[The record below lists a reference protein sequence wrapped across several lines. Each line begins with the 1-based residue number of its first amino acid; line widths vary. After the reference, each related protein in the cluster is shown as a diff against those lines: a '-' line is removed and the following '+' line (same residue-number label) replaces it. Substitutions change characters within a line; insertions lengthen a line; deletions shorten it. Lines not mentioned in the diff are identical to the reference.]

1 LAITIQVCA
10 TNIPAPA
17 KRGRLQI
24 QILKETHHMPSATI
38 TNSARD
44 AAERGSKSSHAT
56 NSTSNSASN
65 SDRSSRDRAT
75 IRGGRTST
83 PLSGQIRGTGVP
95 SVRGNKSMDWPAVLC
110 NITEQSWILHRTH
123 GTFFVAG
130 AHMEC
135 AQPSNPGPAS
145 RSLPRFAGAG
155 RSEATASE
163 PSNTPPDHS
172 ENIPVGNPN
181 PGAGLGHP
189 RPCKSGQA
197 TNSPYAL
204 TPISA
209 RTGAIDLGDK
219 RTLEFPISARDI
231 AEDLAR
237 EINSDGGESSF
248 FGVFVCEGSEP
259 TDEELNDAH
268 EKLITFY
275 RSLVAAADRQWERTH
290 QVAFISDL
298 ERRAARELRLEKDW
312 SYEPHQ
318 QMDCPACGEKLRPG
332 VAVCRVCG
340 AVLDRAKAAQY
351 GLLPAPPSTDAPS
364 RVS

>member
-1 LAITIQVCA
+1 MTA
-10 TNIPAPA
+10 
-17 KRGRLQI
+17 
-24 QILKETHHMPSATI
+24 ATI
-38 TNSARD
+38 TNSERD
-44 AAERGSKSSHAT
+44 AAERGVNPKHRHAAAANPAAGRT
-56 NSTSNSASN
+56 AAVPNP
-65 SDRSSRDRAT
+65 RDAT
-75 IRGGRTST
+75 LTGGRAST
-83 PLSGQIRGTGVP
+83 PLTGQVRGTGVP
-95 SVRGNKSMDWPAVLC
+95 VAPARRSDDAPAVLC

-123 GTFFVAG
+123 GTFFVGG
-130 AHMEC
+130 ARMEC
-135 AQPSNPGPAS
+135 AP
-145 RSLPRFAGAG
+145 
-155 RSEATASE
+155 
-163 PSNTPPDHS
+163 
-172 ENIPVGNPN
+172 
-181 PGAGLGHP
+181 
-189 RPCKSGQA
+189 
-197 TNSPYAL
+197 PYAV
-204 TPISA
+204 TQISA

-268 EKLITFY
+268 EKLNIFY

-318 QMDCPACGEKLRPG
+318 QMDCPACGEKLRPN

-340 AVLDRAKAAQY
+340 AVLNPEKAAQY
-351 GLLPAPPSTDAPS
+351 GLVVAAAPAPSVPSAQP
-364 RVS
+364 RQ